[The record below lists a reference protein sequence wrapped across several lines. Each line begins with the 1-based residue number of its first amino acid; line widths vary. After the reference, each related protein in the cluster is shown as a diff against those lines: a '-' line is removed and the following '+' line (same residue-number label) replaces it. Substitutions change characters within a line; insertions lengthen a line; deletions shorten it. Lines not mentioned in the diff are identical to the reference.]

1 MNNSY
6 TRLRVYHIDGG
17 GLSFS
22 YSVDMEF
29 TLVGGRYNEENL
41 MSIKDEMR
49 IAGCD
54 SIDVLHIPSWDGR
67 CCQPRELTN
76 LLRELQPAVLE
87 IPAYIPKDE
96 EGKACQRLLTEYS
109 ETTPFADII
118 ICLPKMVSR
127 MNENDMDRLILSPT
141 SAYPEMED
149 NDTVVWLR
157 GGRFSVMNTG
167 YVKSEATVE
176 KLSGSPLLGE
186 VGILVVDSGMKN
198 SPFVSRQFLSKTH
211 PMMII
216 DIAGNNQFYIR
227 GDLTLDEI
235 GISSRKTNNG
245 EIIITSGVR
254 QGQAEIF
261 TPEKKNLDGSIYAK
275 ES

>member
-29 TLVGGRYNEENL
+29 TLVGGRFNEENL

-54 SIDVLHIPSWDGR
+54 TIDVLHIPSWDGR
-67 CCQPRELTN
+67 CCQSRELEK
-76 LLRELQPAVLE
+76 LLQELQPAVLE

-96 EGKACQRLLTEYS
+96 EGKACQRLLIEYS

-118 ICLPKMVSR
+118 VCLPKLVSR
-127 MNENDMDRLILSPT
+127 MSESNMDRLILSPT
-141 SAYPEMED
+141 SFYPEAED
-149 NDTVVWLR
+149 NDSVVWLR

-167 YVKSEATVE
+167 YIKSEATVE
-176 KLSGSPLLGE
+176 KLSSSPFLGE
-186 VGILVVDSGMKN
+186 VGLLVVDSGMKN
-198 SPFVSRQFLSKTH
+198 SPFVSKSFLSRAH
-211 PMMII
+211 PMMIV
-216 DIAGNNQFYIR
+216 DISENNQFYIR

-235 GISSRKTNNG
+235 GISSRKTTNG

-254 QGQAEIF
+254 PGQAEIS

>member
-6 TRLRVYHIDGG
+6 TRLRVYHINGG

-41 MSIKDEMR
+41 VSIKDEMR

-54 SIDVLHIPSWDGR
+54 SIDVLHIPSWDRR
-67 CCQPRELTN
+67 CCQSGELEE
-76 LLRELQPAVLE
+76 LLKELQPAVLE
-87 IPAYIPKDE
+87 IPAYTPRDE
-96 EGKACQRLLTEYS
+96 EGKACQRILKEYS

-127 MNENDMDRLILSPT
+127 MSESDMDRLILSPT
-141 SAYPEMED
+141 SVYPEVED
-149 NDTVVWLR
+149 NDNVVWLR
-157 GGRFSVMNTG
+157 GGRFSVMNSG
-167 YVKSEATVE
+167 YVKTEAPVE

-186 VGILVVDSGMKN
+186 VGLLVVDTGMKN

-211 PMMII
+211 PMMIV
-216 DIAGNNQFYIR
+216 DIAENNQFYIR
-227 GDLTLDEI
+227 GNITLDEI
-235 GISSRKTNNG
+235 GISSRKTSNG

-254 QGQAEIF
+254 PGQAEIS

>member
-6 TRLRVYHIDGG
+6 TRLRVYHINGG

-41 MSIKDEMR
+41 VSIKDEMR

-118 ICLPKMVSR
+118 MSITFMAVS
-127 MNENDMDRLILSPT
+127 LSISFFT
-141 SAYPEMED
+141 LFLRSA
-149 NDTVVWLR
+149 
-157 GGRFSVMNTG
+157 
-167 YVKSEATVE
+167 K
-176 KLSGSPLLGE
+176 
-186 VGILVVDSGMKN
+186 
-198 SPFVSRQFLSKTH
+198 
-211 PMMII
+211 
-216 DIAGNNQFYIR
+216 AGFTITPYS
-227 GDLTLDEI
+227 T
-235 GISSRKTNNG
+235 
-245 EIIITSGVR
+245 ITSMYR
-254 QGQAEIF
+254 I
-261 TPEKKNLDGSIYAK
+261 TPL
-275 ES
+275 

>member
-29 TLVGGRYNEENL
+29 TLVGGRFNEENL

-54 SIDVLHIPSWDGR
+54 TIDVLHIPSWDGR
-67 CCQPRELTN
+67 CCQSEELEN

-118 ICLPKMVSR
+118 TCLPKLVSR
-127 MNENDMDRLILSPT
+127 MNESDTDRLILSPT
-141 SAYPEMED
+141 SIYPEAED
-149 NDTVVWLR
+149 NDSVVWLR

-167 YVKSEATVE
+167 YIKSEATVE
-176 KLSGSPLLGE
+176 KLSSSPLLGE
-186 VGILVVDSGMKN
+186 IGLLVVDSGMNN
-198 SPFVSRQFLSKTH
+198 SPFVSKPFLSRAH
-211 PMMII
+211 PMMIV
-216 DIAGNNQFYIR
+216 DISENNQFYIR

-235 GISSRKTNNG
+235 GISSRKTTNG

-254 QGQAEIF
+254 PGQAEIS

-275 ES
+275 EL

>member
-6 TRLRVYHIDGG
+6 TRLRAYHIEGG

-29 TLVGGRYNEENL
+29 TLVGGRYNEDNL
-41 MSIKDEMR
+41 LSIKNEMR

-54 SIDVLHIPSWDGR
+54 TIDVLHIPSWDGR
-67 CCQPRELTN
+67 CCQPEELDN

-87 IPAYIPKDE
+87 IPAYNPKDA
-96 EGKACQRLLTEYS
+96 EGKACQRILIDYS

-118 ICLPKMVSR
+118 ICYPKLINKMSD
-127 MNENDMDRLILSPT
+127 EDLDRLILSPT
-141 SAYPEMED
+141 KDYLEPED
-149 NDTVVWLR
+149 NDSVVWFR

-167 YVKSEATVE
+167 YIKSREIVE
-176 KLSGSPLLGE
+176 NLSHSPKLRE
-186 VGILVVDSGMKN
+186 VGLLVVDTGMNN
-198 SPFVSRQFLSKTH
+198 SPFVSRAFLSRAY

-216 DIAGNNQFYIR
+216 DIAENNKFYIR
-227 GDLTLDEI
+227 RDLTLDGL

-245 EIIITSGVR
+245 EVIITSGIR
-254 QGQAEIF
+254 PGEAEIP
-261 TPEKKNLDGSIYAK
+261 TPRESNFDGSIYAK
-275 ES
+275 E